1 MMERGSRE
9 WRHIRIA
16 VTGWHERISLAD
28 VRGSCGALGRRET
41 RRCIQSTPRC
51 PPRFLPPY
59 PSLSYSSSPSM
70 VGSGGGGGVDSH
82 ASFQQYDDGIH
93 RLVGT
98 PHIRGPSHLQLP
110 LLALGF
116 FGFQMVWS
124 IEMAYGTPFLLE
136 LGLSKSTMAIVFIAG
151 PISGLVVQPLIG
163 TLADSSTHPWGR
175 RRPYLVAATLVTAA
189 FVLLF
194 GFARLLPALLGM
206 EVDQAGWATPI
217 LAVVGIWGMDFA
229 VNAMMAL
236 DRSLLL
242 DMLPKEKQAD
252 GTAWSARLATLGA
265 ILGE

>member
-1 MMERGSRE
+1 
-9 WRHIRIA
+9 
-16 VTGWHERISLAD
+16 
-28 VRGSCGALGRRET
+28 
-41 RRCIQSTPRC
+41 
-51 PPRFLPPY
+51 
-59 PSLSYSSSPSM
+59 M